1 MNKPSPLLLAI
12 GAALLQPAFYAHAE
26 TVAEETSSPPG
37 SGISEISDDELASMR
52 GRYTVGDNTVA
63 WFGVSMIS
71 TWQNQAGQ
79 VLESTMT
86 VAMDFRHGGNSPK
99 VSFTPTVNITAANAP
114 LPKSAAEAVQTAVA
128 SAPQP
133 QPQQDPQVQQQALA
147 QQQPQSQPQVADAT
161 QPQTTATP
169 AAEPTPAA
177 AAAPAQVAQNQ
188 PQRSTDAS
196 GLQNVSGL
204 VQSVQVAGDRNVA
217 SNATQLNV
225 RNGAVPEAA
234 GSAASGGTLST
245 TNGAASATSS
255 YANGTAGV
263 LLAIAGQGEVQQW
276 IRNGS
281 VGQSIQLT
289 GDAQQVSNRLQL
301 DLIRQS
307 LSDNAPLTQNVAQA
321 ITLARGMGP
330 MGQ

>member
-26 TVAEETSSPPG
+26 TAAEETASPPG
-37 SGISEISDDELASMR
+37 SGISEISDDELATMR

-71 TWQNQAGQ
+71 TWQTHAGQ

-99 VSFTPTVNITAANAP
+99 VSFTPTVNITEANAP
-114 LPKSAAEAVQTAVA
+114 LPKSAAQAVQTAVA

-133 QPQQDPQVQQQALA
+133 QPQA
-147 QQQPQSQPQVADAT
+147 QPQVADTA
-161 QPQTTATP
+161 QPQALASATP
-169 AAEPTPAA
+169 ASEPTPAP
-177 AAAPAQVAQNQ
+177 AAAPAQVAEAQ
-188 PQRSTDAS
+188 PQRSVDAS

-204 VQSVQVAGDRNVA
+204 VQSVQVAGDGNA
-217 SNATQLNV
+217 ANNATHLNV
-225 RNGAVPEAA
+225 RDGAVPEVAA
-234 GSAASGGTLST
+234 GVASSGARST

-255 YANGTAGV
+255 YASGTAGV

-301 DLIRQS
+301 DLVRQS

-330 MGQ
+330 IGQ

>member
-1 MNKPSPLLLAI
+1 
-12 GAALLQPAFYAHAE
+12 
-26 TVAEETSSPPG
+26 
-37 SGISEISDDELASMR
+37 MR
-52 GRYTVGDNTVA
+52 GRYTVSGNTVA

-86 VAMDFRHGGNSPK
+86 VGMDFRHGGNAPK
-99 VSFTPTVNITAANAP
+99 VTFTPTVNITDANAP
-114 LPKSAAEAVQTAVA
+114 LPQSAADAVKTAVVA
-128 SAPQP
+128 APAPAAPAEQADTQVAATTQVAPQSP
-133 QPQQDPQVQQQALA
+133 APAGTD
-147 QQQPQSQPQVADAT
+147 
-161 QPQTTATP
+161 TTATP
-169 AAEPTPAA
+169 QVAATPA
-177 AAAPAQVAQNQ
+177 Q
-188 PQRSTDAS
+188 PQRGTDAS

-217 SNATQLNV
+217 SNATSLTV
-225 RNGAVPEAA
+225 RNGAIPDAA
-234 GSAASGGTLST
+234 QSAVQGATGGTTST
-245 TNGAASATSS
+245 TNGAATASAS

-263 LLAIAGQGEVQQW
+263 LLLIAGQGEVQQW

-289 GDAQQVSNRLQL
+289 GDAQHVSNRLQL
-301 DLIRQS
+301 DLVRQT

-321 ITLARGMGP
+321 ISLARGMGP